1 MCAGYGWPTLVRRGL
16 VPECGGWAGR
26 RCAVATPAKAG
37 GCARDPRQPRRRRR
51 AGGHLALPRL
61 RPGINITALPDTDR
75 EYRDTTQPA
84 RRSMGFSFS
93 ISILRFTPTT
103 DNDNREPSI
112 LLKDGL
118 HQHPPGVGRFLLI
131 FAFILKLVVMHM
143 INQVDEQLPS
153 LPSFMITFKK

>member
-37 GCARDPRQPRRRRR
+37 GCARDPRQPRHRRRV
-51 AGGHLALPRL
+51 GGHLALPRL

-93 ISILRFTPTT
+93 ISILRSDHRQRQPRTKHPSQGWPSSASAGCRTIST
-103 DNDNREPSI
+103 DFR
-112 LLKDGL
+112 L
-118 HQHPPGVGRFLLI
+118 HIEACGHAHDKSG
-131 FAFILKLVVMHM
+131 
-143 INQVDEQLPS
+143 
-153 LPSFMITFKK
+153 

>member
-16 VPECGGWAGR
+16 VPECGGWLGG
-26 RCAVATPAKAG
+26 AVPW
-37 GCARDPRQPRRRRR
+37 RPLPRLVAVPGTR

-93 ISILRFTPTT
+93 ISILRSDHRQRQPRTRHPFQGWPSSASAGCRTIST
-103 DNDNREPSI
+103 DFR
-112 LLKDGL
+112 L
-118 HQHPPGVGRFLLI
+118 HIEACGHAHDKSG
-131 FAFILKLVVMHM
+131 
-143 INQVDEQLPS
+143 
-153 LPSFMITFKK
+153 

>member
-93 ISILRFTPTT
+93 ISILRFTPT
-103 DNDNREPSI
+103 NDNREPS
-112 LLKDGL
+112 KDGL
-118 HQHPPGVGRFLLI
+118 HQHPPGAGRFLLI

-143 INQVDEQLPS
+143 INQVD
-153 LPSFMITFKK
+153 

>member
-37 GCARDPRQPRRRRR
+37 GCARDPRQPRHRRR

-143 INQVDEQLPS
+143 AHDKS
-153 LPSFMITFKK
+153 G

>member
-93 ISILRFTPTT
+93 ISILRSTT
-103 DNDNREPSI
+103 DNDNRETSI

-118 HQHPPGVGRFLLI
+118 HRHPPGVGRFLLI

-143 INQVDEQLPS
+143 AHG
-153 LPSFMITFKK
+153 